1 MSVALR
7 LLARRE
13 HAELELRRKLH
24 QRAFADD
31 EIDTAL
37 AELKRRGWQSDERFA
52 VMLIGSRA
60 RRGQGPVKI
69 AQALHGAGIA
79 KAALQQSDLDWDGQ
93 ALLAIRRY
101 LRSKDASAHEIR
113 MKAMRHL
120 LQKGFTTSSARVA
133 LAAFLK
139 EQAGYEQDNDDQ

>member
-1 MSVALR
+1 MR

-13 HAELELRRKLH
+13 HAELELKRKLH
-24 QRAFADD
+24 QREFADD
-31 EIDTAL
+31 EIESAL
-37 AELKRRGWQSDERFA
+37 SELKQRGWQSDERFA
-52 VMLIGSRA
+52 EMLIGSRA

-69 AQALHGAGIA
+69 SQALQSAGIA
-79 KAALQQSDLDWDGQ
+79 KAALQSSDVDWDEQ
-93 ALLAIRRY
+93 ALVAIRRY
-101 LRSKDASAHEIR
+101 LRNKDVSQHEVR

-139 EQAGYEQDNDDQ
+139 EPRESDEFAPE

>member
-1 MSVALR
+1 MR

-24 QRAFADD
+24 QREFTDD
-31 EIDTAL
+31 EITTAL
-37 AELKRRGWQSDERFA
+37 SELKQRGWQSDERFA
-52 VMLIGSRA
+52 EMLIGSRS

-69 AQALHGAGIA
+69 AQALQQAGIA
-79 KAALQQSDLDWDGQ
+79 KAALQDSEVNWDEQ
-93 ALLAIRRY
+93 ALVAIRRY
-101 LRSKDASAHEIR
+101 LRNKDVSQHEVR

-139 EQAGYEQDNDDQ
+139 EPRESDDFSPD

>member
-1 MSVALR
+1 MR

-24 QRAFADD
+24 QREFTDD
-31 EIDTAL
+31 EITSAL
-37 AELKRRGWQSDERFA
+37 SDLKQRGWQSDERFA
-52 VMLIGSRA
+52 EMLIGSRS

-69 AQALHGAGIA
+69 AQALQTAGIN
-79 KAALQQSDLDWDGQ
+79 KAALQNSEVNWDEH
-93 ALLAIRRY
+93 ALVAIRRY
-101 LRSKDASAHEIR
+101 LRNKDVSQHEVR

-120 LQKGFTTSSARVA
+120 LQKGFTSSSARVA

-139 EQAGYEQDNDDQ
+139 EPRESDEFAPD